1 MDGNSYEALKMPLKG
16 TAPEQVEVRVKAE
29 RRRRWSVEDKLCV
42 VRETLTPGAV
52 AKAVAERHGIST
64 GLLYTWRKQ
73 MLTMA
78 MAGFVPV
85 QVAPEVPP
93 PMLAVPVEPRVEPGQ
108 APAVPGGVIEVQ
120 WSSGVRMRVSSG
132 VDVML
137 LRSVLAELSG
147 H

>member
-1 MDGNSYEALKMPLKG
+1 
-16 TAPEQVEVRVKAE
+16 
-29 RRRRWSVEDKLCV
+29 
-42 VRETLTPGAV
+42 
-52 AKAVAERHGIST
+52 
-64 GLLYTWRKQ
+64 LYTWRKQ

-85 QVAPEVPP
+85 QVAPEAPP